1 MNSAPNAPS
10 SPKTA
15 LPSGINAAALIPEML
30 PGFSLRARNS
40 FGFEVLAEQVY
51 SITKPEQIGPVIEAI
66 ELAGMPWRILGG
78 GSNVI
83 LPPLLPG
90 VTLLMDIA
98 GQAITQQDASGA
110 VVSVGG
116 GVNWHDFVIWTL
128 DQGLPG
134 LENLALIPGTVGASP
149 IQNIGAYG
157 VEVGEYIRSIEAY
170 DCHSKTGVNLL
181 ASECA
186 FSYRNS
192 IFKAQPNRY
201 IITRVHF
208 YLPATWSPHLRYADL
223 AAAFASDHLPTAE
236 EVMVAVC
243 KIRNRKL
250 PDPKLIGNAG
260 SFFQNPIVKKAQ
272 YLALLEQFPE
282 LVSYPE
288 GDENEGKRK
297 LAAGWMIDRCGFKG
311 MRAGAVG
318 VYQHQALVLV
328 NYGGGSADSVLA
340 LAKTIQDKV
349 QDTFGVPLA
358 IEPIRY

>member
-1 MNSAPNAPS
+1 
-10 SPKTA
+10 
-15 LPSGINAAALIPEML
+15 ML
-30 PGFSLRARNS
+30 PEFSLRARNS
-40 FGFEVLAEQVY
+40 FGFEVLAEQAY
-51 SITKPEQIGPVIEAI
+51 SITDAYQIGAVMAAIEA
-66 ELAGMPWRILGG
+66 AGLPWRVLGG

-83 LPPLLPG
+83 LPPTLPG

-98 GQAITQQDASGA
+98 GQAITHQDESGA
-110 VVSVGG
+110 MVSVGA

-128 DQGLPG
+128 DQSLPG
-134 LENLALIPGTVGASP
+134 LENLALIPGTVGAAP

-157 VEVGEYIRSIEAY
+157 VEVGEYIQSIEAY
-170 DCHSKTGVNLL
+170 DCHSKTLVKLP
-181 ASECA
+181 ASDCA
-186 FSYRNS
+186 FTYRNS
-192 IFKAQPNRY
+192 IFKAHPNRY

-208 YLPATWSPHLRYADL
+208 YLPAAWSPRLRYADL
-223 AAAFASDHLPTAE
+223 AAAFANRHAPTAE

-260 SFFQNPIVKKAQ
+260 SFFQNPIVEKAQ

-282 LVSYPE
+282 LVSHPE
-288 GDENEGKRK
+288 GNERDGKRK

-311 MRAGAVG
+311 LRAGAVG
-318 VYQHQALVLV
+318 VYERQALVLV
-328 NYGGGSADSVLA
+328 NHGGGSADSVLA

-349 QDTFGVPLA
+349 QDTFGVALW

>member
-1 MNSAPNAPS
+1 
-10 SPKTA
+10 
-15 LPSGINAAALIPEML
+15 ML
-30 PGFSLRARNS
+30 PDFSLRSRNS
-40 FGFEVLAEQVY
+40 FGFDVNAEQVY
-51 SITKPEQIGPVIEAI
+51 CITKPEQIGVVMKVVEATG
-66 ELAGMPWRILGG
+66 LPWRLLGG

-83 LPPLLPG
+83 LPQVLPG

-98 GQAITQQDASGA
+98 EQAITQQNEGGA
-110 VVSVGG
+110 VVSVGA

-128 DQGLPG
+128 DHSLPG
-134 LENLALIPGTVGASP
+134 LENLALIPGTVGAAP

-157 VEVGEYIRSIEAY
+157 VEVGEYIQSIDAF
-170 DCHSKTGVNLL
+170 DCDSKTLVKMQAG
-181 ASECA
+181 ACE
-186 FSYRNS
+186 FTYRNS
-192 IFKAQPNRY
+192 IFKAHPNRY

-208 YLPATWSPHLRYADL
+208 YLPAAWSPRLRYADL
-223 AAAFASDHLPTAE
+223 AAAFASGHVPTAE

-260 SFFQNPIVKKAQ
+260 SFFQNPILEKAQ

-288 GDENEGKRK
+288 GDEREGKRK

-311 MRAGAVG
+311 MRTGTVG
-318 VYQHQALVLV
+318 VYEHQALVLV
-328 NYGGGSADSVLA
+328 NHGGGSADLVLA
-340 LAKTIQDKV
+340 LAKTIQGKV
-349 QDTFGVPLA
+349 QATFGVALS

>member
-1 MNSAPNAPS
+1 
-10 SPKTA
+10 
-15 LPSGINAAALIPEML
+15 ML
-30 PGFSLRARNS
+30 PDFSLKARNS
-40 FGFEVLAEQVY
+40 FGFDVLAEQAY
-51 SITKPEQIGPVIEAI
+51 SITKAEEIAAVMKAIEA
-66 ELAGMPWRILGG
+66 AGLPWRVLGG

-83 LPPLLPG
+83 LPPQLPG
-90 VTLLMDIA
+90 LTLLMDIA

-110 VVSVGG
+110 VVSVGA

-128 DQGLPG
+128 DQSLPG
-134 LENLALIPGTVGASP
+134 LENLALIPGTVGAAP

-157 VEVGEYIRSIEAY
+157 VEVGEYIQSIEAY
-170 DCHSKTGVNLL
+170 DCHSKTMVNLP

-186 FSYRNS
+186 FTYRNS
-192 IFKAQPNRY
+192 IFKAHPNRY
-201 IITRVHF
+201 IITCVHF
-208 YLPATWSPHLRYADL
+208 YLPTAWSPRLRYADL
-223 AAAFASDHLPTAE
+223 AAAFASAYEPTAE

-260 SFFQNPIVKKAQ
+260 SFFQNPIVDQSQ
-272 YLALLEQFPE
+272 YLRLLEKFPE

-288 GDENEGKRK
+288 GDEREGKRK

-328 NYGGGSADSVLA
+328 NHGGGSADSVLA
-340 LAKTIQDKV
+340 LANTIQGKV
-349 QDTFGVPLA
+349 QDTFGVALA

>member
-1 MNSAPNAPS
+1 
-10 SPKTA
+10 
-15 LPSGINAAALIPEML
+15 ML
-30 PGFSLRARNS
+30 PNFSLRARNS
-40 FGFEVLAEQVY
+40 FGFEVLAEQAY
-51 SITKPEQIGPVIEAI
+51 PITRAEQIGVVMETIKA
-66 ELAGMPWRILGG
+66 AGLPWRILGG
-78 GSNVI
+78 GSNVV
-83 LPPLLPG
+83 LPPKLAG

-98 GQAITQQDASGA
+98 GQAITRQDESGA
-110 VVSVGG
+110 VVSVGA

-134 LENLALIPGTVGASP
+134 LENLALIPGTVGAAP

-157 VEVGEYIRSIEAY
+157 VEVGEYIQSIEAY
-170 DCHSKTGVNLL
+170 DCQSKTVVNLL
-181 ASECA
+181 ASECG
-186 FSYRNS
+186 FTYRNS
-192 IFKAQPNRY
+192 IFKAHPHRY

-208 YLPATWSPHLRYADL
+208 YLPAAWSPRLRYADL
-223 AAAFASDHLPTAE
+223 AAAFANDHAPTAE

-260 SFFQNPIVKKAQ
+260 SFFQNPIVEKAQ
-272 YLALLEQFPE
+272 YLALLGQFPE

-288 GDENEGKRK
+288 GDEREGKRK

-311 MRAGAVG
+311 LRAGAVG
-318 VYQHQALVLV
+318 VYERQALVLV
-328 NYGGGSADSVLA
+328 NHGGGNADSVLA

-349 QDTFGVPLA
+349 HDTFGVALA

>member
-1 MNSAPNAPS
+1 
-10 SPKTA
+10 
-15 LPSGINAAALIPEML
+15 ML
-30 PGFSLRARNS
+30 PDFSLKARNS

-51 SITKPEQIGPVIEAI
+51 SITKPEQIAPVIEAI
-66 ELAGMPWRILGG
+66 ELAGLPWRVLGG

-98 GQAITQQDASGA
+98 GQAITQQDTGGA
-110 VVSVGG
+110 VVSVGA

-128 DQGLPG
+128 DQSLPG
-134 LENLALIPGTVGASP
+134 LENLALIPGTVGAAP

-157 VEVGEYIRSIEAY
+157 VEVGEYIQSIEAY
-170 DCHSKTGVNLL
+170 DCHSKTRVDMQ
-181 ASECA
+181 ASDCA
-186 FSYRNS
+186 FAYRNS
-192 IFKAQPNRY
+192 IFKAHPNRY

-208 YLPATWSPHLRYADL
+208 YLPAAWSPHLRYADL
-223 AAAFASDHLPTAE
+223 AAAFASNHMPTAE

-260 SFFQNPIVKKAQ
+260 SFFQNPIVAKAQ

-282 LVSYPE
+282 MVSYPE
-288 GDENEGKRK
+288 GDEREGKRK

-328 NYGGGSADSVLA
+328 NHGGGSADSVLA
-340 LAKTIQDKV
+340 LAKTIQGKV
-349 QDTFGVPLA
+349 QDTFGVSLA

>member
-1 MNSAPNAPS
+1 
-10 SPKTA
+10 
-15 LPSGINAAALIPEML
+15 ML
-30 PGFSLRARNS
+30 PGFSLKARNS
-40 FGFEVLAEQVY
+40 FGFEVLAEQAY
-51 SITKPEQIGPVIEAI
+51 SITDAEQIRAVMEAI
-66 ELAGMPWRILGG
+66 EVAGLPWRVLGG
-78 GSNVI
+78 GSNVV
-83 LPPLLPG
+83 LPPTLSG

-98 GQAITQQDASGA
+98 GQAITQQDESGA
-110 VVSVGG
+110 VVSVGA

-128 DQGLPG
+128 DQNLPG
-134 LENLALIPGTVGASP
+134 LENLALIPGTVGAAP

-157 VEVGEYIRSIEAY
+157 VEVGECIQSIEAY
-170 DCHSKTGVNLL
+170 DCHSKTVVNLP
-181 ASECA
+181 ASDCG
-186 FSYRNS
+186 FTYRNS
-192 IFKAQPNRY
+192 IFKASPNRY

-208 YLPATWSPHLRYADL
+208 YLPAAWSPRLHYADL
-223 AAAFASDHLPTAE
+223 AAAFASGHVPTAE

-260 SFFQNPIVKKAQ
+260 SFFQNPIVEQAQ

-288 GDENEGKRK
+288 GDEGSGKRK

-311 MRAGAVG
+311 MRAGTVG
-318 VYQHQALVLV
+318 VYEHQALVLV
-328 NYGGGSADSVLA
+328 NHGGGSADSVLA

-349 QDTFGVPLA
+349 HDTFGVALS

>member
-1 MNSAPNAPS
+1 M
-10 SPKTA
+10 
-15 LPSGINAAALIPEML
+15 IPEML
-30 PGFSLRARNS
+30 PDFSLRARNS
-40 FGFEVLAEQVY
+40 FGFDILAEQAY
-51 SITKPEQIGPVIEAI
+51 SITDAEQIGAVMEAI
-66 ELAGMPWRILGG
+66 KAANLPWRVLGG
-78 GSNVI
+78 GSNVV
-83 LPPLLPG
+83 LSPTLSG

-98 GQAITQQDASGA
+98 EQAITQQDESGT
-110 VVSVGG
+110 VVSVGA

-128 DQGLPG
+128 DQSLPG
-134 LENLALIPGTVGASP
+134 LENLALIPGTVGAAP

-157 VEVGEYIRSIEAY
+157 VEVGEYIQSIEAF
-170 DCHSKTGVNLL
+170 DCESKALVTIA
-181 ASECA
+181 ASDCA
-186 FSYRNS
+186 FTYRNS
-192 IFKAQPNRY
+192 IFKAHPNRY

-208 YLPATWSPHLRYADL
+208 YLPAAWSPRLRYADL
-223 AAAFASDHLPTAE
+223 AAAFANHHVPTAE

-260 SFFQNPIVKKAQ
+260 SFFQNPIVEKAQ
-272 YLALLEQFPE
+272 YLQLLEQFPE

-288 GDENEGKRK
+288 GDEGSGKRK

-311 MRAGAVG
+311 LRNGAVG

-328 NYGGGSADSVLA
+328 NHGGGSADSVLA

-349 QDTFGVPLA
+349 QDTFGVTLA

>member
-15 LPSGINAAALIPEML
+15 PPSGIPELL
-30 PGFSLRARNS
+30 PDFSLRARNS
-40 FGFEVLAEQVY
+40 FGFAVLAEQAY
-51 SITKPEQIGPVIEAI
+51 SITHADQISAVMQVIET
-66 ELAGMPWRILGG
+66 AGLPWRVLGG

-83 LPPLLPG
+83 LPPQLSG

-110 VVSVGG
+110 VVSVGA

-128 DQGLPG
+128 DQNLPG
-134 LENLALIPGTVGASP
+134 LENLALIPGTVGAAP

-157 VEVGEYIRSIEAY
+157 VEVGEYIQSIEAY
-170 DCHSKTGVNLL
+170 DCHSKTVVNLPP
-181 ASECA
+181 SECA
-186 FSYRNS
+186 FTYRNS
-192 IFKAQPNRY
+192 IFKAHPNRY

-208 YLPATWSPHLRYADL
+208 YLPTAWTPRLRYADL
-223 AAAFASDHLPTAE
+223 AAAFANRHAPTPE
-236 EVMVAVC
+236 EVLVAVC

-260 SFFQNPIVKKAQ
+260 SFFQNPIVEKAQ
-272 YLALLEQFPE
+272 YLALLKQFPE

-288 GDENEGKRK
+288 GDEREGKRK
-297 LAAGWMIDRCGFKG
+297 LAAGWMIDHCGLKG
-311 MRAGAVG
+311 VRDGAVG

-328 NYGGGSADSVLA
+328 NHGGGNADSVLA

-349 QDTFGVPLA
+349 EDVFGVALS

>member
-1 MNSAPNAPS
+1 
-10 SPKTA
+10 
-15 LPSGINAAALIPEML
+15 ML
-30 PGFSLRARNS
+30 PGFSLKARNS
-40 FGFEVLAEQVY
+40 FGFEVLAEQTY
-51 SITKPEQIGPVIEAI
+51 SIIHADQISPVIQSIEAAG
-66 ELAGMPWRILGG
+66 LAWRVLGG

-98 GQAITQQDASGA
+98 GQAITQRDASGA
-110 VVSVGG
+110 VISVGA

-128 DQGLPG
+128 DQSLPG
-134 LENLALIPGTVGASP
+134 LENLALIPGTVGAAP

-157 VEVGEYIRSIEAY
+157 VEVGEYIQSIEAY
-170 DCHSKTGVNLL
+170 DCHAKTLVHLP

-186 FSYRNS
+186 FTYRNS
-192 IFKAQPNRY
+192 IFKANPNRY

-208 YLPATWSPHLRYADL
+208 YLPTAWTPRLRYADL
-223 AAAFASDHLPTAE
+223 ASVFASDHAPTAE

-260 SFFQNPIVKKAQ
+260 SFFQNPIVEKAQ

-288 GDENEGKRK
+288 GDEGKGKRK

-311 MRAGAVG
+311 MRTGAVG
-318 VYQHQALVLV
+318 VYQNQALVLV
-328 NYGGGSADSVLA
+328 NHGGGSADAVMA

-349 QDTFGVPLA
+349 QDTFGVALL

>member
-1 MNSAPNAPS
+1 
-10 SPKTA
+10 
-15 LPSGINAAALIPEML
+15 ML
-30 PGFSLRARNS
+30 PDYSLRGRNS
-40 FGFEVLAEQVY
+40 FGFEVLAQQAY
-51 SITKPEQIGPVIEAI
+51 SITHADQICAVIEGI
-66 ELAGMPWRILGG
+66 EAVGLPWRVLGG

-98 GQAITQQDASGA
+98 GQAITQQDARGA
-110 VVSVGG
+110 VVSVGA

-128 DQGLPG
+128 DQSLPG
-134 LENLALIPGTVGASP
+134 LENLALIPGTVGAAP

-157 VEVGEYIRSIEAY
+157 VEVGEYIQSIEAY
-170 DCHSKTGVNLL
+170 DCHSKSAVNLL
-181 ASECA
+181 ANECA
-186 FSYRNS
+186 FAYRNS
-192 IFKAQPNRY
+192 IFKAHPNRY

-208 YLPATWSPHLRYADL
+208 YLPAAWTPRLRYADL
-223 AAAFASDHLPTAE
+223 AAAFARDHVPTAE

-260 SFFQNPIVKKAQ
+260 SFFQNPIVEQSQ
-272 YLALLEQFPE
+272 YLRLLEQFPE

-288 GDENEGKRK
+288 GSEHEGKRK

-311 MRAGAVG
+311 LRAGAVG

-328 NYGGGSADSVLA
+328 NHGGGTADAVLA
-340 LAKTIQDKV
+340 LAKTIQDNV
-349 QDTFGVPLA
+349 QDTFGVPLLL
-358 IEPIRY
+358 EPICY

>member
-10 SPKTA
+10 SLKTVPPKGI
-15 LPSGINAAALIPEML
+15 SGIPEMR
-30 PGFSLRARNS
+30 PSFSLRARNS
-40 FGFEVLAEQVY
+40 FGFEVLAEQAY
-51 SITKPEQIGPVIEAI
+51 SITHADQISAVMQAVEA
-66 ELAGMPWRILGG
+66 AGLPWRVLGG

-110 VVSVGG
+110 VVSVGA

-128 DQGLPG
+128 DQSLPG
-134 LENLALIPGTVGASP
+134 LENLALIPGTVGAAP

-157 VEVGEYIRSIEAY
+157 VEVGEYIYSIEAY
-170 DCHSKTGVNLL
+170 DCHSKTVVTLP
-181 ASECA
+181 ASDCA
-186 FSYRNS
+186 FTYRNS
-192 IFKAQPNRY
+192 LFKVHPNRY

-208 YLPATWSPHLRYADL
+208 YLPAVWTPRMRYADL
-223 AAAFASDHLPTAE
+223 AAAFASDHVPSAE

-260 SFFQNPIVKKAQ
+260 SFFQNPIVEQSQ
-272 YLALLEQFPE
+272 YLHLLEQFPE

-288 GDENEGKRK
+288 GDDRHGKRK

-328 NYGGGSADSVLA
+328 NHGGGSADSVLA

-349 QDTFGVPLA
+349 QDTFGVALL

>member
-1 MNSAPNAPS
+1 
-10 SPKTA
+10 
-15 LPSGINAAALIPEML
+15 ML
-30 PGFSLRARNS
+30 PDFSLRSRNS
-40 FGFEVLAEQVY
+40 FGFDVIAEQVY
-51 SITKPEQIGPVIEAI
+51 CITKPEQIGAVMEAI
-66 ELAGMPWRILGG
+66 EATGLPWRVLGG

-83 LPPLLPG
+83 LPQVLPG

-98 GQAITQQDASGA
+98 GQTIAQQDERGA
-110 VVSVGG
+110 VITVGA

-128 DQGLPG
+128 DQSLPG
-134 LENLALIPGTVGASP
+134 LENLALIPGTVGAAP

-157 VEVGEYIRSIEAY
+157 VEVGEYIQSIEAY
-170 DCHSKTGVNLL
+170 DCHSKTLINLL

-186 FSYRNS
+186 FTYRNS
-192 IFKAQPNRY
+192 IFKASPNRY

-208 YLPATWSPHLRYADL
+208 YLPAAWSPRLRYADL
-223 AAAFASDHLPTAE
+223 AATFASGHVPTAE

-260 SFFQNPIVKKAQ
+260 SFFQNPIVEQAQ

-288 GDENEGKRK
+288 GDERAGKRK

-311 MRAGAVG
+311 IRAGTVG
-318 VYQHQALVLV
+318 VYEHQALVLV
-328 NYGGGSADSVLA
+328 NHGGGSADSVLA

-349 QDTFGVPLA
+349 QNTFGVALA
-358 IEPIRY
+358 VEPIRY

>member
-10 SPKTA
+10 SPKTV
-15 LPSGINAAALIPEML
+15 PQSGVNAHGLIPGAQPDFPL
-30 PGFSLRARNS
+30 TRRNT
-40 FGFEVLAEQVY
+40 FGFDVLAEQAY
-51 SITKPEQIGPVIEAI
+51 SITDADQISAAIEAI
-66 ELAGMPWRILGG
+66 EAASLPWRVLGG

-83 LPPLLPG
+83 LPPALPG

-98 GQAITQQDASGA
+98 GQAIARQDKNGA
-110 VVSVGG
+110 VISVGA

-128 DQGLPG
+128 DNSLPG
-134 LENLALIPGTVGASP
+134 LENLALIPGTVGAAP

-157 VEVGEYIRSIEAY
+157 VEVGEYIHSIEAY
-170 DCHSKTGVNLL
+170 DCHLKALVEIPADDCGFT
-181 ASECA
+181 
-186 FSYRNS
+186 YRNS
-192 IFKAQPNRY
+192 IFKVHPNRY

-208 YLPATWSPHLRYADL
+208 YLPTAWSPRLRYADL
-223 AAAFASDHLPTAE
+223 AAAFASGHVPTAE

-260 SFFQNPIVKKAQ
+260 SFFQNPIVEQSQ
-272 YLALLEQFPE
+272 YVRLLEQFPE

-288 GDENEGKRK
+288 GNEREGRRK

-328 NYGGGSADSVLA
+328 NHGGGTADSIMA
-340 LAKTIQDKV
+340 LAQTIQGKV
-349 QDTFGVPLA
+349 QDTFSVALL

>member
-10 SPKTA
+10 APKTV
-15 LPSGINAAALIPEML
+15 PSSMIPEML
-30 PGFSLRARNS
+30 PAFSLRARNS
-40 FGFEVLAEQVY
+40 FGFDVLAEQAY
-51 SITKPEQIGPVIEAI
+51 SITDAEQIGAVMEAI
-66 ELAGMPWRILGG
+66 QAANLPWRVLGG
-78 GSNVI
+78 GSNVV
-83 LPPLLPG
+83 LPPTLSG

-98 GQAITQQDASGA
+98 GQAITQQDERGA
-110 VVSVGG
+110 VVSVGA

-128 DQGLPG
+128 DQSLPG
-134 LENLALIPGTVGASP
+134 LENLALIPGTVGAAP

-157 VEVGEYIRSIEAY
+157 VEVGEYIQSIEAY
-170 DCHSKTGVNLL
+170 DCHSKTLVNLL

-186 FSYRNS
+186 FTYRNS
-192 IFKAQPNRY
+192 IFKAHPNRY

-208 YLPATWSPHLRYADL
+208 YLPAAWSPRLRYADL
-223 AAAFASDHLPTAE
+223 AAAFANHHVPTAE

-260 SFFQNPIVKKAQ
+260 SFFQNPIVEKAQ

-288 GDENEGKRK
+288 GDESSGKRK

-311 MRAGAVG
+311 LRNGAVG

-328 NYGGGSADSVLA
+328 NHGGGSADSVLA

-349 QDTFGVPLA
+349 QDTFGVALT

>member
-1 MNSAPNAPS
+1 
-10 SPKTA
+10 
-15 LPSGINAAALIPEML
+15 ML
-30 PGFSLRARNS
+30 PGFSLRSRNS
-40 FGFEVLAEQVY
+40 FGFEVIAEQVY
-51 SITKPEQIGPVIEAI
+51 CITKPEQIGAVMEAI
-66 ELAGMPWRILGG
+66 EATGLPWRVLGG

-83 LPPLLPG
+83 LPQLLPG

-98 GQAITQQDASGA
+98 GQTITQQDERGA
-110 VVSVGG
+110 VITVGA

-128 DQGLPG
+128 DQSLPG
-134 LENLALIPGTVGASP
+134 LENLALIPGTVGAAP

-157 VEVGEYIRSIEAY
+157 VEVGEYIQSIEAF
-170 DCHSKTGVNLL
+170 DCESKALVTI
-181 ASECA
+181 AARDCA
-186 FSYRNS
+186 FTYRNS
-192 IFKAQPNRY
+192 IFKAHPNRF

-208 YLPATWSPHLRYADL
+208 YLPAAWSPRLQYADL
-223 AAAFASDHLPTAE
+223 AAAFASGHVPTAE

-260 SFFQNPIVKKAQ
+260 SFFQNPIVEQTQ
-272 YLALLEQFPE
+272 YLVLLEQFPE

-288 GDENEGKRK
+288 GDEGSGKRK

-311 MRAGAVG
+311 LRAGAVG

-328 NYGGGSADSVLA
+328 NHGGGNADSVLA

-349 QDTFGVPLA
+349 QDIFGVALS

>member
-1 MNSAPNAPS
+1 
-10 SPKTA
+10 
-15 LPSGINAAALIPEML
+15 ML
-30 PGFSLRARNS
+30 PNFSLRARNS
-40 FGFEVLAEQVY
+40 FGFEVLAEQAY
-51 SITKPEQIGPVIEAI
+51 SITRAEQIRVVMEAI
-66 ELAGMPWRILGG
+66 EAAGLPWRVLGG

-83 LPPLLPG
+83 LPPTLPG
-90 VTLLMDIA
+90 VTLLMDIG
-98 GQAITQQDASGA
+98 GQAITHQDESGA
-110 VVSVGG
+110 VVSVGA

-128 DQGLPG
+128 DQSLPG
-134 LENLALIPGTVGASP
+134 LENLALIPGTVGAAP

-157 VEVGEYIRSIEAY
+157 VEVGEYIQSIEAY
-170 DCHSKTGVNLL
+170 DCHSKTLVNLP

-186 FSYRNS
+186 FTYRNS
-192 IFKAQPNRY
+192 VFKTHPNRY

-208 YLPATWSPHLRYADL
+208 YLPAAWSPRLRYADL
-223 AAAFASDHLPTAE
+223 AAAFVNRHAPTAE

-260 SFFQNPIVKKAQ
+260 SFFQNPIVEKAQ

-288 GDENEGKRK
+288 GNERDGKRK

-311 MRAGAVG
+311 LRAGAVG
-318 VYQHQALVLV
+318 VYERQALVLV
-328 NYGGGSADSVLA
+328 NHGGGNADSVLA

-349 QDTFGVPLA
+349 QATFGVALS

>member
-1 MNSAPNAPS
+1 
-10 SPKTA
+10 
-15 LPSGINAAALIPEML
+15 
-30 PGFSLRARNS
+30 
-40 FGFEVLAEQVY
+40 
-51 SITKPEQIGPVIEAI
+51 
-66 ELAGMPWRILGG
+66 
-78 GSNVI
+78 
-83 LPPLLPG
+83 
-90 VTLLMDIA
+90 
-98 GQAITQQDASGA
+98 
-110 VVSVGG
+110 
-116 GVNWHDFVIWTL
+116 VNWHDFVLWTL
-128 DQGLPG
+128 DRGLPG
-134 LENLALIPGTVGASP
+134 LENLALIPGTVGAAP

-157 VEVGEYIRSIEAY
+157 VEVGEYIQSIEAY
-170 DCHSKTGVNLL
+170 DCHSKTIVNLP

-186 FSYRNS
+186 FTYRNS
-192 IFKAQPNRY
+192 IFKTHPNRY

-208 YLPATWSPHLRYADL
+208 YLPAAWSPRLRYADL
-223 AAAFASDHLPTAE
+223 AAAFTSDHAPTAE

-260 SFFQNPIVKKAQ
+260 SFFQNPIVEKAQ
-272 YLALLEQFPE
+272 YLQLLEQFPE

-288 GDENEGKRK
+288 GDEGTGKRK

-328 NYGGGSADSVLA
+328 NHGGGNADSVLA

-349 QDTFGVPLA
+349 QDTFGVALL

>member
-1 MNSAPNAPS
+1 MNFAPNAPS

-15 LPSGINAAALIPEML
+15 SPSGINADALIPGML

-40 FGFEVLAEQVY
+40 FGFDVLAEQVY
-51 SITKPEQIGPVIEAI
+51 SITKAEEIAAVMKAIEA
-66 ELAGMPWRILGG
+66 AGLPWRVLGG

-83 LPPLLPG
+83 LPSILPG

-98 GQAITQQDASGA
+98 GQTITQQDDSGA
-110 VVSVGG
+110 VITVGA

-128 DQGLPG
+128 DQNLPG
-134 LENLALIPGTVGASP
+134 LENLALIPGTVGAAP

-157 VEVGEYIRSIEAY
+157 VEVGEYIQSIEAF
-170 DCHSKTGVNLL
+170 DCDSKTLVTIA
-181 ASECA
+181 ASDCA
-186 FSYRNS
+186 FAYRNS
-192 IFKAQPNRY
+192 IFKAHPNRY

-208 YLPATWSPHLRYADL
+208 YLPTAWTPRLRYTDL
-223 AAAFASDHLPTAE
+223 AAAFASNHAPTAE

-260 SFFQNPIVKKAQ
+260 SFFQNPIVENAQ
-272 YLALLEQFPE
+272 YLRLLERFPE

-288 GDENEGKRK
+288 GNEREGKRK
-297 LAAGWMIDRCGFKG
+297 LAAGWMIDHCGFKG
-311 MRAGAVG
+311 LRADVVG

-328 NYGGGSADSVLA
+328 NHGGGSADSVLA

-349 QDTFGVPLA
+349 QDTFGVALL

>member
-1 MNSAPNAPS
+1 
-10 SPKTA
+10 
-15 LPSGINAAALIPEML
+15 ML
-30 PGFSLRARNS
+30 PEFSLRARNS
-40 FGFEVLAEQVY
+40 FGFEVLAEQAY
-51 SITKPEQIGPVIEAI
+51 SITDAYQIGAVMAAIEAAD
-66 ELAGMPWRILGG
+66 LPWRVLGG
-78 GSNVI
+78 GSNVV
-83 LPPLLPG
+83 LPPTLSG

-98 GQAITQQDASGA
+98 GQAITHQDESGA
-110 VVSVGG
+110 MVSVGA

-128 DQGLPG
+128 DQSLPG
-134 LENLALIPGTVGASP
+134 LENLALIPGTVGAAP

-157 VEVGEYIRSIEAY
+157 VEVGEYIQSIEAY
-170 DCHSKTGVNLL
+170 DCHSKTLVNLP
-181 ASECA
+181 ASDCA
-186 FSYRNS
+186 FTYRNS
-192 IFKAQPNRY
+192 IFKAHPNRY

-208 YLPATWSPHLRYADL
+208 YLPAAWSPRLRYADL
-223 AAAFASDHLPTAE
+223 AAAFANRHAPTAE

-260 SFFQNPIVKKAQ
+260 SFFQNPIVEKAQ

-288 GDENEGKRK
+288 GNERDGKRK

-311 MRAGAVG
+311 LRAGAVG
-318 VYQHQALVLV
+318 VYERQALVLV
-328 NYGGGSADSVLA
+328 NHGGGSADSVLA

-349 QDTFGVPLA
+349 QDTFGVALS

>member
-1 MNSAPNAPS
+1 M
-10 SPKTA
+10 
-15 LPSGINAAALIPEML
+15 PEML
-30 PGFSLRARNS
+30 PNFSLRARNS
-40 FGFEVLAEQVY
+40 FGFEVLAEQAY
-51 SITKPEQIGPVIEAI
+51 SITHADQIGPVIQAI
-66 ELAGMPWRILGG
+66 EAGGLPWRVMGG

-83 LPPLLPG
+83 LPPLLSG

-98 GQAITQQDASGA
+98 GQAITQQDTSGV
-110 VVSVGG
+110 VVSVGA

-128 DQGLPG
+128 DQSLPG
-134 LENLALIPGTVGASP
+134 LENLALIPGTVGAAP

-157 VEVGEYIRSIEAY
+157 VEVGEYVQSIEAY
-170 DCHSKTGVNLL
+170 DCHSKALVNLP
-181 ASECA
+181 ASECV
-186 FSYRNS
+186 FTYRNS
-192 IFKAQPNRY
+192 IFKANPNRY

-208 YLPATWSPHLRYADL
+208 YLSVAWSPRLRYADL
-223 AAAFASDHLPTAE
+223 TAAFANDHSPTAE

-260 SFFQNPIVKKAQ
+260 SFFQNPIVEQSQ
-272 YLALLEQFPE
+272 YLHLLEQFPE

-288 GDENEGKRK
+288 GDEGSGKRK

-328 NYGGGSADSVLA
+328 NHGGGSADSVLA

-349 QDTFGVPLA
+349 QDTFGVALA